1 MPVLE
6 SGRVQDMVLSH
17 GVPRLVRAPAGVAPA
32 AGLRGPFL
40 SLAWLCVRV
49 WGGAVSG
56 RGEIALVGS
65 IFLRTPSPR
74 GLLGPISPYL
84 ANLAYGALI
93 ALMGSIF

>member
-1 MPVLE
+1 MLSPPRQIVLE
-6 SGRVQDMVLSH
+6 LFDTDPSW
-17 GVPRLVRAPAGVAPA
+17 A
-32 AGLRGPFL
+32 
-40 SLAWLCVRV
+40 C
-49 WGGAVSG
+49 
-56 RGEIALVGS
+56 GEIALVGS